1 MHRHC
6 LSCVAYRSGGGLPS
20 LPCNYLQVILRI
32 FLKLLASQL
41 PSAGEKGTISTN
53 KSKDQINV
61 SMLVTIGQIN
71 TTNGDWEGNTA
82 KIIRA
87 IEQGKKDGSDLVVLP
102 ETSIQGY
109 TSLDWFLDRDVE
121 RCALVPLQQIIDA
134 TEGITAIVGTVRPSG
149 LVTGRRLYNS
159 AAVIRNRELVGFADK
174 TLLPEYDVFDDPRYF
189 QPSGERHLFK
199 LGDKN
204 LGVAVCEDFWND
216 KTFWRERLYSH
227 DPADELI
234 EMGSDILVS
243 INASPFNKG
252 KMGQRCAMVS
262 HRAKSARQ
270 PIVFVNLVGGNDGI
284 IFDGASIVADANGK
298 IILQAPPFEEFIE
311 TIDLNVDVAHDR
323 CLPGDD
329 IETVHSALVLGIGDY
344 ARKNRFTKAVI
355 GLSGGIDSAVVAALA
370 CEALGAENVLSVMM
384 PSPYSSRSSIDDS
397 VELGKRL
404 GMPVIEHPISA
415 AYETLLS
422 ELKLAEPA
430 EGKSNIAAENL
441 QSRLRGN
448 ILMTISNS
456 EGRLLLS
463 TGNKS
468 ELALGYCTLYGDTN
482 GGLAVI
488 GDVLKTEVY
497 LLARQIN
504 SEREIIPEAIIDK
517 RPSAELA
524 PGQFDDQSLPPYDQL
539 DRVLKMYFEQKA
551 SPDDIVKTGFDRS
564 FVLDILNRVESP
576 ANEFKRRQLPPTLII
591 SRNAIGVGRRRPVTH
606 HYRREKLNC

>member
-1 MHRHC
+1 MPQLVTC
-6 LSCVAYRSGGGLPS
+6 
-20 LPCNYLQVILRI
+20 
-32 FLKLLASQL
+32 QL
-41 PSAGEKGTISTN
+41 PSKGETGTISR
-53 KSKDQINV
+53 
-61 SMLVTIGQIN
+61 MRVTIGQIN
-71 TTNGDWEGNTA
+71 TTNGDWTGNTA
-82 KIIRA
+82 RIISA
-87 IEQGKKDGSDLVVLP
+87 IEQARKDNSRLIVFP

-121 RCALVPLQQIIDA
+121 RCALTPLGEIAAA

-149 LVTGRRLYNS
+149 LTTGRRLYNS
-159 AAVIRNRELVGFADK
+159 AAVLRNKEIVGFADK

-189 QPSGERHLFK
+189 QPGLERHLFNLDQHK
-199 LGDKN
+199 

-216 KTFWRERLYSH
+216 KTFWRERLYTN

-234 EMGSDILVS
+234 EMGAELLVS

-262 HRAKSARQ
+262 HRAKAAKL
-270 PIVFVNLVGGNDGI
+270 PIIFVNLVGGNDGI
-284 IFDGASIVADANGK
+284 IFDGASIIADQNGE
-298 IILQAPPFEEFIE
+298 ILLQAPPFEEFVG
-311 TIDLNVDVAHDR
+311 TVDLDCGIADER

-329 IETVHSALVLGIGDY
+329 IETVHDALVLGIRDY
-344 ARKNRFTKAVI
+344 ARKNRFKSCVL

-370 CEALGAENVLSVMM
+370 CEALGPENVLSVMM

-397 VELGKRL
+397 VDMGQRL
-404 GMPVIEHPISA
+404 GMKVIEHPISDTYA
-415 AYETLLS
+415 VLLKEMNLPEPS
-422 ELKLAEPA
+422 AEQ
-430 EGKSNIAAENL
+430 KSLAAENM

-448 ILMTISNS
+448 ILMTISNA

-488 GDVLKTEVY
+488 GDVLKTEVFALAHY
-497 LLARQIN
+497 LNRH
-504 SEREIIPEAIIDK
+504 REVIPQSIITK

-524 PGQFDDQSLPPYDQL
+524 PGQFDDQSLPPYDEL
-539 DRVLKMYFEQKA
+539 DKILKLYFEQKA
-551 SPDDIVKTGFDRS
+551 TPAEIVATGFEPA
-564 FVLDILNRVESP
+564 FVYDILNRVESP

-606 HYRREKLNC
+606 HYRRENLRC